1 MSTAGSRICL
11 GLCLVLLAAADA
23 RGQAAEPFKIRNLNP
38 LVAVFGLPAWDTVTP
53 GTTVAATVEVAN
65 HYRLSR
71 RVNDVLILDGETLR
85 TTLALSRGFG
95 ERWEAGLELPHYR
108 HSGGSLDDL
117 IDGWHSVFGLPD
129 GGRNN
134 RPEDDLWFVLGDQT
148 GTFFELD
155 RRRRGL
161 GDIQVKLAR
170 TLGRDGGFV
179 VQAALKLPTG
189 EETMLAGSG
198 SADWSLTLLRSRAV
212 TLRSRPF
219 GFYWGAGLLRTGEPD
234 LIDFEAESLVY
245 TGVLG
250 GSWQI
255 RPRFGVKAQLDFHG
269 PFFNTPLEELGE
281 KAMQATIGGWLS
293 LTERSTFEFAV
304 VEDVAVS
311 TAPDVVLHV
320 AARWLW

>member
-179 VQAALKLPTG
+179 VQA
-189 EETMLAGSG
+189 
-198 SADWSLTLLRSRAV
+198 V

-219 GFYWGAGLLRTGEPD
+219 GFYWGAGLLRAGEPD